1 MSPSLVALISAF
13 IKRPCYARE
22 MLVIPKTTRR
32 SRSDATHSRGFV
44 LFALDRLLPQPPNLP
59 LSQRTVWV
67 VRKPQ
72 MSIRARLYSKQ
83 KAGNMCT
90 SI

>member
-1 MSPSLVALISAF
+1 MSPALVALISAF

-44 LFALDRLLPQPPNLP
+44 LFALDRLLPHTSQPATLTKDSLGSEEAPNVYQGEAL
-59 LSQRTVWV
+59 
-67 VRKPQ
+67 
-72 MSIRARLYSKQ
+72 
-83 KAGNMCT
+83 
-90 SI
+90 